1 MLTEA
6 ISVFVGKIPRL
17 SRFARSPLNK
27 ARVISVGHK
36 ANILAVG
43 LRRIYK
49 AVFFGYF
56 THLRLC
62 KVA

>member
-1 MLTEA
+1 MPAEA
-6 ISVFVGKIPRL
+6 SSVFVGEIPGV
-17 SRFARSPLNK
+17 SRFTRSPLNK
-27 ARVISVGHK
+27 ACVIAVGHK

-43 LRRIYK
+43 LRRVYK
-49 AVFFGYF
+49 AVLFGYF